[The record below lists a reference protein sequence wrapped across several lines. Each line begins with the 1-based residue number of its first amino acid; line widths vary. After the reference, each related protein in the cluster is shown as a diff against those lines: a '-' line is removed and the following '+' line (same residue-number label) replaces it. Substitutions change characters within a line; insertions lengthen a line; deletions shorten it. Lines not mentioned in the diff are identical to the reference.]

1 VVSLTRK
8 SILVVED
15 DEPLRNLM
23 ESLLLIEG
31 FEVRSAVDG
40 PQALRLIDEQTPD
53 LIVLDLML
61 PWMNGIEVLT
71 TLRQQPHLLSV
82 PVLVTTGTATST
94 FDLRSF
100 NPVRVMRKP
109 LDVDTIVS
117 TIRSLLERA
126 EP

>member
-1 VVSLTRK
+1 MSLTRK

-23 ESLLLIEG
+23 ESLLLMEG

-71 TLRQQPHLLSV
+71 ALRQQPHLLTV
-82 PVLVTTGTATST
+82 PVLVTTGTATSS

-109 LDVDTIVS
+109 LDVDTIVP
-117 TIRSLLERA
+117 TIRGLLERA
-126 EP
+126 EH

>member
-1 VVSLTRK
+1 
-8 SILVVED
+8 VED
-15 DEPLRNLM
+15 DEPLRNLI
-23 ESLLLIEG
+23 ESLLLMEG

-71 TLRQQPHLLSV
+71 TLRQQPHLLTV
-82 PVLVTTGTATST
+82 PVLVTTGTATT
-94 FDLRSF
+94 PFDLRSF

-109 LDVDTIVS
+109 LDVDTIVP
-117 TIRSLLERA
+117 TVRRLLERA
-126 EP
+126 EH